1 MLLLPLTSI
10 AVVVLGAC
18 GSGLPPAAEPPRTAA
33 PVEAP
38 SPVAE
43 APVCPG
49 SVPASVSR
57 SELRAFLDRG
67 IPAFLD
73 GVQVEP
79 VADRAGARFAGHRV
93 VAISRELRCGPLGIR
108 EGDIV
113 VAVNGIGVERPEDA
127 QRIWTA
133 LSRADSVVVSL
144 IRGGREVDVSVAV
157 EDDPASPG
165 SHGPPQVP
173 R

>member
-1 MLLLPLTSI
+1 MTRVQLL

-18 GSGLPPAAEPPRTAA
+18 GSGPPPATEPARIAA
-33 PVEAP
+33 P
-38 SPVAE
+38 AE
-43 APVCPG
+43 ASRPGAAAPTG
-49 SVPASVSR
+49 SVPASVPR
-57 SELRAFLDRG
+57 GELRAFLDRG
-67 IPAFLD
+67 IPAFLA

-79 VADRAGARFAGHRV
+79 VFDRAGARFVGHRV

-133 LSRADSVVVSL
+133 LSRIDSIVVSL
-144 IRGGREVDVSVAV
+144 IRGGREVEVSVAV
-157 EDDPASPG
+157 EDDPASPAG
-165 SHGPPQVP
+165 HGPPQVP
-173 R
+173 Q